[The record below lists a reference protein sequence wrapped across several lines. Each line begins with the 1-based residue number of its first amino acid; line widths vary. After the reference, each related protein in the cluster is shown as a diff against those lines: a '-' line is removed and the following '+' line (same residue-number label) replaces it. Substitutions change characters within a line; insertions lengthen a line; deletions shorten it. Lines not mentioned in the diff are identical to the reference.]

1 MRAVPRADRRRARGA
16 GDLPFD
22 GEPELPRT
30 DGLGRRVD
38 LHRLAVCGGSRRA
51 HGGDRRSAPV
61 PRGERRR
68 VRRPRRPA
76 ALGAGRS
83 RGGLGP
89 VRRSL
94 PRADAHGSAP
104 RRRRGDRRLS
114 RAWVFGDDLDTD
126 QIVPGRYAP
135 FMVGQDKFHT
145 YAFCDARP
153 GFAKEVRPG
162 DILVGGENFG
172 CGSSREYAVAALAKL
187 GVGAVVAKS
196 FARIFFRNCINLGI
210 PAIESADAVEIVRD
224 GDDVRLDVAAGLL
237 RTPRGAAAVRPLA
250 SFAQEILS
258 AGGVVAYLREH
269 GDFPRV

>member
-1 MRAVPRADRRRARGA
+1 MP
-16 GDLPFD
+16 
-22 GEPELPRT
+22 
-30 DGLGRRVD
+30 
-38 LHRLAVCGGSRRA
+38 
-51 HGGDRRSAPV
+51 
-61 PRGERRR
+61 
-68 VRRPRRPA
+68 
-76 ALGAGRS
+76 
-83 RGGLGP
+83 
-89 VRRSL
+89 
-94 PRADAHGSAP
+94 
-104 RRRRGDRRLS
+104 

-153 GFAKEVRPG
+153 GFANEVRPG

-172 CGSSREYAVAALAKL
+172 CGSSREYAVAALKKL

-210 PAIESADAVEIVRD
+210 PAIESADAVDIVRD
-224 GDDVRLDVAAGLL
+224 GDEVTLDIPAGLM
-237 RTPRGAAAVRPLA
+237 RAPGGAAAVRPLA
-250 SFAQEILS
+250 SFAQAILS